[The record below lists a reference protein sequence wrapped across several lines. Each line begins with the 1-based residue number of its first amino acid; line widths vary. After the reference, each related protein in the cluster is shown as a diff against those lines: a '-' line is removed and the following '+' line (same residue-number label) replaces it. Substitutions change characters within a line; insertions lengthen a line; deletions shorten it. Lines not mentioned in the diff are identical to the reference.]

1 MTPVPKELQKFKI
14 KEVYCEPD
22 GKTQYL
28 TEKICNE
35 VKQELLKKLGRIVYD

>member
-1 MTPVPKELQKFKI
+1 MVPVPKELKKFKI

-22 GKTQYL
+22 GRPQFL

-35 VKQELLKKLGRIVYD
+35 VKQNLIKKLGGSIYD